1 MIFSR
6 FSSLLALVR
15 GKGSS
20 LILLYVLVVGSTV
33 MESIGIASFY
43 PITEMFQDASQHQ
56 YYKDKLAAWFPTVG
70 ILDREQFLFYSL
82 LAVAALF
89 VFKNVFLVL
98 AGYGNIRVITRLY
111 CSWMNQIFKVYMDKP
126 YSFFMENKAGDLVQ
140 RKIMQTNKA
149 SAALRVVIL
158 LFGGVTNI
166 LGVFLVLCLMNFSVT
181 VAITLLMIPLYF
193 VTMKISRGKIYRAG
207 TRLVELE
214 KQGFG
219 FTTELLSGI
228 KQVKVFCAENHF
240 QNRIEKIWQE
250 YSRHSIRN
258 QFLATLPRPTL
269 ETIVVLAA
277 VGTFMMFE
285 NVFGQGKE
293 VFPLLAV
300 FAVGLFRILP
310 LAAASSAQAMTLA
323 AFLPSVET
331 VANILREKVEEKK
344 GHVLPRIAEKI
355 ELQNVSFSYSNR
367 EVVLKNMTLKFE
379 NNKFYGIVGVS
390 GSGKSTIIDL
400 IAGFFKPQNGRVLI
414 DGVDLNDAD
423 IRTWLCQIGLIS
435 QDAFIFSGTIEDNIC
450 FGVDTENRDPNY
462 IKEAARIAYANEF
475 IDTLPGG
482 FQAIVGEKGIKLS
495 GGQRQR
501 LAIARAV
508 YLDPPVLI
516 LDEATSS
523 LAAKSERKV
532 QEAIE
537 ALHGKRT
544 VIVVAHRLVTISK
557 ADHIYV
563 IEKGNLTE
571 EGTHEDLRMSKG
583 LYSRLCAKQ
592 SLDQG

>member
-6 FSSLLALVR
+6 FFSLLVLVR

-20 LILLYVLVVGSTV
+20 LILLYVLVIGSTA

-43 PITEMFQDASQHQ
+43 PITEMLQDTSQLH
-56 YYKDKLAAWFPTVG
+56 YYRDKLVAWFPALE

-98 AGYGNIRVITRLY
+98 AGYGNIKIVTNLY
-111 CSWMNQIFKVYMDKP
+111 CSWINRIFKTYMNKS

-149 SAALRVVIL
+149 SAVLRVFIL
-158 LFGGVTNI
+158 LLGGVTNI
-166 LGVFLVLCLMNFSVT
+166 LGVFLVLCFINFKVT
-181 VAITLLMIPLYF
+181 LLITILMIPLYF
-193 VTMKISRGKIYRAG
+193 VTIKISRGKVYKAG
-207 TRLVELE
+207 DRLVELE

-219 FTTELLSGI
+219 LTTELLSGI
-228 KQVKVFCAENHF
+228 KQVKVFCAEDHF
-240 QNRIEKIWQE
+240 QRRIGKIWQE

-258 QFLATLPRPTL
+258 QFLISLPRPVL
-269 ETIVVLAA
+269 ETIVVLAG
-277 VGTFMMFE
+277 VGTLIMFE
-285 NVFGQGKE
+285 NVSGQGKE
-293 VFPLLAV
+293 VFPVLAV

-310 LAAASSAQAMTLA
+310 LAAASSSQAMALA
-323 AFLPSVET
+323 AFLPSAET
-331 VANILREKVEEKK
+331 IANILREEVEEKR
-344 GHVLPRIAEKI
+344 GHALPRIAEKV
-355 ELQNVSFSYSNR
+355 EFQNVSFSYSNR
-367 EVVLKNMTLKFE
+367 EVVLEDLSLKFE
-379 NNKFYGIVGVS
+379 NKKFYGVVGVS

-400 IAGFFKPQNGRVLI
+400 IAGFFKPQKGRVLI

-423 IRTWLCQIGLIS
+423 VSTWLCQIGLIS

-450 FGVDTENRDPNY
+450 FGVDDEYRNKDRV
-462 IKEAARIAYANEF
+462 KEATRIAYADEF
-475 IDTLPGG
+475 IDMFPEGYQT
-482 FQAIVGEKGIKLS
+482 IVGERGVKLS

-501 LAIARAV
+501 VAIARAV

-516 LDEATSS
+516 FDEATSS
-523 LAAKSERKV
+523 LDANSERKI

-544 VIVVAHRLVTISK
+544 VIVVAHRLVTIAS
-557 ADHIYV
+557 ADYIYV
-563 IEKGNLTE
+563 IENGRLIE
-571 EGTHEDLRMSKG
+571 EGTHQKLRAGSG

-592 SLDQG
+592 SLG

>member
-6 FSSLLALVR
+6 FFSLLVLVR

-20 LILLYVLVVGSTV
+20 LILLYVLVIGSTA

-43 PITEMFQDASQHQ
+43 PITEMLQDTSQLH
-56 YYKDKLAAWFPTVG
+56 YYRDKLVAWFPALE
-70 ILDREQFLFYSL
+70 ILDQEQFLFYSL

-98 AGYGNIRVITRLY
+98 AGYGNIKVVTNLY
-111 CSWMNQIFKVYMDKP
+111 CSWMNRIFKTYMNKP

-149 SAALRVVIL
+149 SAVLRVFIL
-158 LFGGVTNI
+158 LLGGVTNI
-166 LGVFLVLCLMNFSVT
+166 LGVFLVLCFINFKVT
-181 VAITLLMIPLYF
+181 LSITILMIPLYF
-193 VTMKISRGKIYRAG
+193 VTIKISRGKVYKAG
-207 TRLVELE
+207 DRLVELE

-219 FTTELLSGI
+219 LTTELLSGI
-228 KQVKVFCAENHF
+228 KQVKVFCAEDHF
-240 QNRIEKIWQE
+240 QRRIGKIWQE

-258 QFLATLPRPTL
+258 QFLITLPRPVL
-269 ETIVVLAA
+269 ETIVVLAG
-277 VGTFMMFE
+277 VGTLMMFE
-285 NVFGQGKE
+285 NVSGQGKE
-293 VFPLLAV
+293 VFPVLAV

-310 LAAASSAQAMTLA
+310 LTAASSSQAMALA
-323 AFLPSVET
+323 AFLPSAET
-331 VANILREKVEEKK
+331 IANILREEVEEKR
-344 GHVLPRIAEKI
+344 GHALPRIAEKV
-355 ELQNVSFSYSNR
+355 EFQNVSFSYSNR
-367 EVVLKNMTLKFE
+367 EVVLEDLSLKFE
-379 NNKFYGIVGVS
+379 NKKFYGVVGIS

-400 IAGFFKPQNGRVLI
+400 IAGFFKPQKGRVLI

-423 IRTWLCQIGLIS
+423 VSTWLCQIGLIS

-450 FGVDTENRDPNY
+450 FGVDDEYRNKDRV
-462 IKEAARIAYANEF
+462 KEATRIAYADEF
-475 IDTLPGG
+475 IDMFPEGYQT
-482 FQAIVGEKGIKLS
+482 IVGERGVKLS

-501 LAIARAV
+501 LAIARAI

-516 LDEATSS
+516 FDEATSS
-523 LAAKSERKV
+523 LDANSERKV

-544 VIVVAHRLVTISK
+544 VIVVAHRLVTIAR
-557 ADHIYV
+557 ADYIYV
-563 IEKGNLTE
+563 IENGRLAEK
-571 EGTHEDLRMSKG
+571 GTHKELRSGSG

-592 SLDQG
+592 SLN

>member
-6 FSSLLALVR
+6 FFSLLVLVR

-20 LILLYVLVVGSTV
+20 LILLYVLVIGSTA

-43 PITEMFQDASQHQ
+43 PITEMLQDTSQLH
-56 YYKDKLAAWFPTVG
+56 YYRDKLVAWFPALE

-98 AGYGNIRVITRLY
+98 AGYGNIKVVTNLY
-111 CSWMNQIFKVYMDKP
+111 CSWMNRIFKTYMNKP

-149 SAALRVVIL
+149 SAVLRVFIL
-158 LFGGVTNI
+158 LLGGVTNI
-166 LGVFLVLCLMNFSVT
+166 LGVFLVLCFINFKVT
-181 VAITLLMIPLYF
+181 LTITILMIPLYY
-193 VTMKISRGKIYRAG
+193 VTVKISRGKVYKAG
-207 TRLVELE
+207 DRLVELE

-219 FTTELLSGI
+219 LTTELLSGI
-228 KQVKVFCAENHF
+228 KQVKVFCAEDHF
-240 QNRIEKIWQE
+240 QRRIGKIWQE

-258 QFLATLPRPTL
+258 QFLISLPRPVL
-269 ETIVVLAA
+269 ETIVVLAG
-277 VGTFMMFE
+277 VGTLIMFE
-285 NVFGQGKE
+285 NFSGQGKE
-293 VFPLLAV
+293 VFPVLAV

-310 LAAASSAQAMTLA
+310 LAAASSSQAMSLA
-323 AFLPSVET
+323 AFLPSAET
-331 VANILREKVEEKK
+331 IANILREEVEEKR
-344 GHVLPRIAEKI
+344 GHALPRIAEKV
-355 ELQNVSFSYSNR
+355 EFQNVSFSYSNR
-367 EVVLKNMTLKFE
+367 EVVLEDLSLKFE
-379 NNKFYGIVGVS
+379 NKKFYGVVGVS

-400 IAGFFKPQNGRVLI
+400 IAGFFKPQKGRVLI

-423 IRTWLCQIGLIS
+423 VSTWLCQIGLIS

-450 FGVDTENRDPNY
+450 FGVDDEYRNKDRV
-462 IKEAARIAYANEF
+462 KEATRIAYADEF
-475 IDTLPGG
+475 IDMFPEGYQT
-482 FQAIVGEKGIKLS
+482 IVGERGVKLS

-501 LAIARAV
+501 LAIARAI

-516 LDEATSS
+516 FDEATSS
-523 LAAKSERKV
+523 LDANSERKV

-544 VIVVAHRLVTISK
+544 VIVVAHRLVTIAR
-557 ADHIYV
+557 ADYIYV
-563 IEKGNLTE
+563 IENGRLIE
-571 EGTHEDLRMSKG
+571 EGTHQKLRAGSG

-592 SLDQG
+592 SLG

>member
-6 FSSLLALVR
+6 FFSLLVLVR

-20 LILLYVLVVGSTV
+20 LILLYVLVIGSTA

-43 PITEMFQDASQHQ
+43 PITEMLQDTSQLH
-56 YYKDKLAAWFPTVG
+56 YYRDKLVAWFPALE

-98 AGYGNIRVITRLY
+98 AGYGNIKVVTNLY
-111 CSWMNQIFKVYMDKP
+111 CSWMNRIFKIYMNKS

-149 SAALRVVIL
+149 SAVLRVFIL
-158 LFGGVTNI
+158 LLGGVTNI
-166 LGVFLVLCLMNFSVT
+166 LGVFLVLCFINFKVTLSITILMV
-181 VAITLLMIPLYF
+181 PLYF
-193 VTMKISRGKIYRAG
+193 VTIKISRGKVYKAG
-207 TRLVELE
+207 DRLVELE

-219 FTTELLSGI
+219 LTTELLSGI
-228 KQVKVFCAENHF
+228 KQVKVFCAEDHF
-240 QNRIEKIWQE
+240 QRRIGKIWQE

-258 QFLATLPRPTL
+258 QFLITLPRPVL
-269 ETIVVLAA
+269 ETIVVLAG
-277 VGTFMMFE
+277 VGTLIMFE
-285 NVFGQGKE
+285 NVSSQGKE
-293 VFPLLAV
+293 VFPVLAV

-310 LAAASSAQAMTLA
+310 LAAASSSQAMSLA
-323 AFLPSVET
+323 AFLPSAET
-331 VANILREKVEEKK
+331 IANILREEVEEKR
-344 GHVLPRIAEKI
+344 GHALPRIAEKV
-355 ELQNVSFSYSNR
+355 EFQNVSFSYSNR
-367 EVVLKNMTLKFE
+367 EVVLEDLSLKFE
-379 NNKFYGIVGVS
+379 NKKFYGVVGVS

-400 IAGFFKPQNGRVLI
+400 IAGFFKPQKGRVLI

-423 IRTWLCQIGLIS
+423 VSTWLCQIGLIS

-450 FGVDTENRDPNY
+450 FGVDDEYRNKDRV
-462 IKEAARIAYANEF
+462 KEATRIAYADEF
-475 IDTLPGG
+475 IDMFPEGYQT
-482 FQAIVGEKGIKLS
+482 IVGERGVKLS

-501 LAIARAV
+501 LAIARAI

-516 LDEATSS
+516 FDEATSS
-523 LAAKSERKV
+523 LDANSERKV

-544 VIVVAHRLVTISK
+544 VIVVAHQLVTIAS
-557 ADHIYV
+557 ADYIYV
-563 IEKGNLTE
+563 IENGRLAEK
-571 EGTHEDLRMSKG
+571 GTHKELRSGSG

-592 SLDQG
+592 SFN

>member
-6 FSSLLALVR
+6 FFSLLVLVR

-20 LILLYVLVVGSTV
+20 LILLYVLVIGSTA

-43 PITEMFQDASQHQ
+43 PITEMLQDTSQLH
-56 YYKDKLAAWFPTVG
+56 YYRDKLVAWFPALE

-98 AGYGNIRVITRLY
+98 AGYGNIKVVTNLY
-111 CSWMNQIFKVYMDKP
+111 CSWMNRIFKTYMNKS

-149 SAALRVVIL
+149 SAVLRVFIL
-158 LFGGVTNI
+158 LLGGVTNI
-166 LGVFLVLCLMNFSVT
+166 LGVFLVLCFINFKVT
-181 VAITLLMIPLYF
+181 LSITILMIPLYF
-193 VTMKISRGKIYRAG
+193 VTIKISRGKVYKAG
-207 TRLVELE
+207 DRLVELE

-219 FTTELLSGI
+219 LTTELLSGI
-228 KQVKVFCAENHF
+228 KQVKVFCAEDHF
-240 QNRIEKIWQE
+240 QRRIGKIWQE

-258 QFLATLPRPTL
+258 QFLITLPRPVL
-269 ETIVVLAA
+269 ETIVVLAG
-277 VGTFMMFE
+277 VGTLIMFE
-285 NVFGQGKE
+285 NVSGQGKE
-293 VFPLLAV
+293 VFPVLAV

-310 LAAASSAQAMTLA
+310 LAAASSSQAMALA
-323 AFLPSVET
+323 AFLPSAET
-331 VANILREKVEEKK
+331 IANILREEVEEKR
-344 GHVLPRIAEKI
+344 GHALPRIAEKV
-355 ELQNVSFSYSNR
+355 EFQNVSFSYSNR
-367 EVVLKNMTLKFE
+367 EVVLEDLSLKFE
-379 NNKFYGIVGVS
+379 NKKFYGVVGVS

-400 IAGFFKPQNGRVLI
+400 IAGFFKPQKGRVLI

-423 IRTWLCQIGLIS
+423 VSTWLCQIGLIS

-450 FGVDTENRDPNY
+450 FGVDDEYRNKDRV
-462 IKEAARIAYANEF
+462 KEATRIAYADEF
-475 IDTLPGG
+475 IDMFPEGYQT
-482 FQAIVGEKGIKLS
+482 IVGEKGVKLS

-501 LAIARAV
+501 LAIARAI

-516 LDEATSS
+516 FDEATSS
-523 LAAKSERKV
+523 LDANSERKV

-544 VIVVAHRLVTISK
+544 VIVVAHRLVTIAR
-557 ADHIYV
+557 ADYIYV
-563 IEKGNLTE
+563 IENGRLIE
-571 EGTHEDLRMSKG
+571 EGTHQKLMAGSG

-592 SLDQG
+592 SLG

>member
-6 FSSLLALVR
+6 FFSLLVLVR

-20 LILLYVLVVGSTV
+20 LILLYVLVIGSTA

-43 PITEMFQDASQHQ
+43 PITEMLQDTSQLH
-56 YYKDKLAAWFPTVG
+56 YYRDKLVAWFPALE

-98 AGYGNIRVITRLY
+98 AGYGNIKVVTNLY
-111 CSWMNQIFKVYMDKP
+111 CSWMNRIFKTYMNKS

-149 SAALRVVIL
+149 SVVPRVFIL
-158 LFGGVTNI
+158 LLGGVTNI
-166 LGVFLVLCLMNFSVT
+166 LGVFLVLCFINFKVT
-181 VAITLLMIPLYF
+181 LSITILMIPLYF
-193 VTMKISRGKIYRAG
+193 VTIKISRGKVYKAG
-207 TRLVELE
+207 DRLVELE

-219 FTTELLSGI
+219 LTTELLSGI
-228 KQVKVFCAENHF
+228 KQVKVFCAEDHF
-240 QNRIEKIWQE
+240 QRRIGKIWQE

-258 QFLATLPRPTL
+258 QFLITLPRPVL
-269 ETIVVLAA
+269 ETIVVLAG
-277 VGTFMMFE
+277 VGTLIMFE
-285 NVFGQGKE
+285 NVSGQGKE
-293 VFPLLAV
+293 VFPVLAV

-310 LAAASSAQAMTLA
+310 LAAASSSQAMSLA
-323 AFLPSVET
+323 ALLPSAET
-331 VANILREKVEEKK
+331 IANILREEVEEKR
-344 GHVLPRIAEKI
+344 GYALPRIAEKV
-355 ELQNVSFSYSNR
+355 EFQNVSFSYSNR
-367 EVVLKNMTLKFE
+367 EVVLEDLSLKFE
-379 NNKFYGIVGVS
+379 NKKFYGVVGVS

-400 IAGFFKPQNGRVLI
+400 IAGFFKPQKGRVLI

-423 IRTWLCQIGLIS
+423 VSTWLCQIGLIS

-450 FGVDTENRDPNY
+450 FGVDDEYRNKDRV
-462 IKEAARIAYANEF
+462 KEATRIAYADEF
-475 IDTLPGG
+475 IDMFPEGYQT
-482 FQAIVGEKGIKLS
+482 IVGERGVKLS

-501 LAIARAV
+501 LAIARAI

-516 LDEATSS
+516 FDEATSS
-523 LAAKSERKV
+523 LDANSERKV

-544 VIVVAHRLVTISK
+544 VIVVAHRLVTIAR

-563 IEKGNLTE
+563 IENGRLIE
-571 EGTHEDLRMSKG
+571 EGTHQKLRAGSG

-592 SLDQG
+592 SLG

>member
-6 FSSLLALVR
+6 FFSLLVLVR

-20 LILLYVLVVGSTV
+20 LILLYVLVIGSTA

-43 PITEMFQDASQHQ
+43 PITEMLQDTSQLH
-56 YYKDKLAAWFPTVG
+56 YYRDKLVAWFPALE

-98 AGYGNIRVITRLY
+98 AGYGNIKVVTNLY
-111 CSWMNQIFKVYMDKP
+111 CSWMNRIFKTYMNKP

-149 SAALRVVIL
+149 SAVLRVFIL
-158 LFGGVTNI
+158 LLGGVTNI
-166 LGVFLVLCLMNFSVT
+166 LGVFLVLCFINFKVT
-181 VAITLLMIPLYF
+181 LSITILMIPLYF
-193 VTMKISRGKIYRAG
+193 VTIKISQGKVYKAG
-207 TRLVELE
+207 DRLVELE

-219 FTTELLSGI
+219 LTTELLSGI
-228 KQVKVFCAENHF
+228 KQVKVFCAEDHF
-240 QNRIEKIWQE
+240 QRRIGKIWQE

-258 QFLATLPRPTL
+258 QFLISLPRPVL
-269 ETIVVLAA
+269 ETIVVLAG
-277 VGTFMMFE
+277 VGTLIMFE
-285 NVFGQGKE
+285 NVSGQGKE
-293 VFPLLAV
+293 VFPVLAV

-310 LAAASSAQAMTLA
+310 LAAASSSQAMSLA
-323 AFLPSVET
+323 AFLPSAET
-331 VANILREKVEEKK
+331 IANILREEVEEKR
-344 GHVLPRIAEKI
+344 GHALPRIAEKV
-355 ELQNVSFSYSNR
+355 EFQNVSFSYSNR
-367 EVVLKNMTLKFE
+367 EVVLEDLSLKFE
-379 NNKFYGIVGVS
+379 NKKFYGVVGVS

-400 IAGFFKPQNGRVLI
+400 IAGFFKPQKGRVLI

-423 IRTWLCQIGLIS
+423 VSTWLCQIGLIS

-450 FGVDTENRDPNY
+450 FGVDDEYRNKDRV
-462 IKEAARIAYANEF
+462 KEATRIAYADEF
-475 IDTLPGG
+475 IDMFPEGYQT
-482 FQAIVGEKGIKLS
+482 IVGERGVKLS

-501 LAIARAV
+501 LAIARAI

-516 LDEATSS
+516 FDEATSS
-523 LAAKSERKV
+523 LDANSERKV

-544 VIVVAHRLVTISK
+544 VIVVAHRLVTIAR
-557 ADHIYV
+557 ADYIYV
-563 IEKGNLTE
+563 IENGRLIE
-571 EGTHEDLRMSKG
+571 EGTHQKLRAGSG

-592 SLDQG
+592 SLG

>member
-6 FSSLLALVR
+6 FFSLLVLVR
-15 GKGSS
+15 GKGFS
-20 LILLYVLVVGSTV
+20 LILLYVLVIGSTA

-43 PITEMFQDASQHQ
+43 PITEMLQDTSQLH
-56 YYKDKLAAWFPTVG
+56 YYRDKLVAWFPALE

-98 AGYGNIRVITRLY
+98 AGYGNIKVVTNLY
-111 CSWMNQIFKVYMDKP
+111 CSWMNRIFKTYMNKP

-149 SAALRVVIL
+149 SAVLRVFIL
-158 LFGGVTNI
+158 LLGGVTNI
-166 LGVFLVLCLMNFSVT
+166 LGVFLVLCFINFKVT
-181 VAITLLMIPLYF
+181 LSITILMIPLYF
-193 VTMKISRGKIYRAG
+193 VTIKISRGKVYKAG
-207 TRLVELE
+207 DRLVELE

-219 FTTELLSGI
+219 LTTELLSGI
-228 KQVKVFCAENHF
+228 KQVKVFCAEDHF
-240 QNRIEKIWQE
+240 QRRIGKIWQE

-258 QFLATLPRPTL
+258 QFLISLPRPVL
-269 ETIVVLAA
+269 ETIVVLAG
-277 VGTFMMFE
+277 VGTLVMFE
-285 NVFGQGKE
+285 NVSGQGKE
-293 VFPLLAV
+293 VFPVLAV

-310 LAAASSAQAMTLA
+310 LAAASSSQAMSLA
-323 AFLPSVET
+323 AFLPSAET
-331 VANILREKVEEKK
+331 IANILREEVEEKR
-344 GHVLPRIAEKI
+344 GHALPRIAEKI
-355 ELQNVSFSYSNR
+355 EFQNVSFSYSNR
-367 EVVLKNMTLKFE
+367 EVVLEDLSLKFE
-379 NNKFYGIVGVS
+379 NKKFYGVVGVS

-400 IAGFFKPQNGRVLI
+400 IAGFFKPQKGRVLI

-423 IRTWLCQIGLIS
+423 VSTWLCQIGLIS

-450 FGVDTENRDPNY
+450 FGVDDEYRNKDRV
-462 IKEAARIAYANEF
+462 KEATRIAYADEF
-475 IDTLPGG
+475 IDMFPEGYQT
-482 FQAIVGEKGIKLS
+482 IVGERGVKLS

-501 LAIARAV
+501 LAIARAI
-508 YLDPPVLI
+508 YLDPSVLI
-516 LDEATSS
+516 FDEATSS
-523 LAAKSERKV
+523 LDANSERKV

-544 VIVVAHRLVTISK
+544 VIVVAHRLVTIAR

-563 IEKGNLTE
+563 IENGRLIE
-571 EGTHEDLRMSKG
+571 EGTHQKLRAGSG

-592 SLDQG
+592 SLG

>member
-6 FSSLLALVR
+6 FFSLLVLVR
-15 GKGSS
+15 GKGFS
-20 LILLYVLVVGSTV
+20 LILLYVLVIGSTA

-43 PITEMFQDASQHQ
+43 PITEMLQDTSQLH
-56 YYKDKLAAWFPTVG
+56 YYRDKLVAWFPALE

-98 AGYGNIRVITRLY
+98 AGYGNIKVVTNLY
-111 CSWMNQIFKVYMDKP
+111 CSWMNRIFKTYMNKP

-140 RKIMQTNKA
+140 RKIMQTNKS
-149 SAALRVVIL
+149 SAVLRVFIL
-158 LFGGVTNI
+158 LLGGVTNI
-166 LGVFLVLCLMNFSVT
+166 LGVFLVLCFINFKVT
-181 VAITLLMIPLYF
+181 LSITILMIPLYF
-193 VTMKISRGKIYRAG
+193 VTIKISRGKVYKAG
-207 TRLVELE
+207 DRLVELE

-219 FTTELLSGI
+219 LTTELLSGI
-228 KQVKVFCAENHF
+228 KQVKVFCAEDHF
-240 QNRIEKIWQE
+240 QRRIGKIWQE

-258 QFLATLPRPTL
+258 QFLITLPRPVL
-269 ETIVVLAA
+269 ETIVVLAG
-277 VGTFMMFE
+277 VGTLMMFE
-285 NVFGQGKE
+285 NVSGQGKE
-293 VFPLLAV
+293 VFPVLAV

-310 LAAASSAQAMTLA
+310 LAAASSSQAMSLA
-323 AFLPSVET
+323 AFLPSAET
-331 VANILREKVEEKK
+331 IANILREEVEEKR
-344 GHVLPRIAEKI
+344 GHALPRIAEKI
-355 ELQNVSFSYSNR
+355 EFQNVSFSYSNR
-367 EVVLKNMTLKFE
+367 EVVLEDLSLKFE
-379 NNKFYGIVGVS
+379 NKKFYGVVGVS

-400 IAGFFKPQNGRVLI
+400 IAGFFKPQKGRVLI

-423 IRTWLCQIGLIS
+423 VSTWLCQIGLIS

-450 FGVDTENRDPNY
+450 FGVDDEYRNKDRV
-462 IKEAARIAYANEF
+462 KEATRIAYADEF
-475 IDTLPGG
+475 IDMFPEGYQT
-482 FQAIVGEKGIKLS
+482 IVGERGVKLS

-501 LAIARAV
+501 LAIARAI

-516 LDEATSS
+516 FDEATSS
-523 LAAKSERKV
+523 LDANSERKV

-544 VIVVAHRLVTISK
+544 VIVVAHRLVTIAR

-563 IEKGNLTE
+563 IENGRLIE
-571 EGTHEDLRMSKG
+571 EGTHQKLRAGSG

-592 SLDQG
+592 SLG

>member
-1 MIFSR
+1 MIFFR

-20 LILLYVLVVGSTV
+20 LILLYVLVIGSTV

-43 PITEMFQDASQHQ
+43 PITEMLQDTSQLH
-56 YYKDKLAAWFPTVG
+56 YYRDKLVAWFPALE

-98 AGYGNIRVITRLY
+98 AGYGNIKVVTNLY
-111 CSWMNQIFKVYMDKP
+111 CSWMNRIFKTYMNKP
-126 YSFFMENKAGDLVQ
+126 YSFFIENKAGDLVQ

-149 SAALRVVIL
+149 SAVLRVFIL
-158 LFGGVTNI
+158 LLGGVTNI
-166 LGVFLVLCLMNFSVT
+166 LGVFLVLCFINFKVT
-181 VAITLLMIPLYF
+181 LSITILMIPLYF
-193 VTMKISRGKIYRAG
+193 VTIKISRGKVYKAG
-207 TRLVELE
+207 DRLVELE

-219 FTTELLSGI
+219 LTTELLSGI
-228 KQVKVFCAENHF
+228 KQVKVFCAEDHF
-240 QNRIEKIWQE
+240 QRRIGKIWQE

-258 QFLATLPRPTL
+258 QFLISLPRPVL
-269 ETIVVLAA
+269 ETIVGLAG
-277 VGTFMMFE
+277 VGTLMMFE
-285 NVFGQGKE
+285 NVSGQGKE
-293 VFPLLAV
+293 VFPVLAV

-310 LAAASSAQAMTLA
+310 LTAASSSQAMALA
-323 AFLPSVET
+323 AFLPSAET
-331 VANILREKVEEKK
+331 IANILREEVEEKR
-344 GHVLPRIAEKI
+344 GHAFPRIAEKV
-355 ELQNVSFSYSNR
+355 EFQNVSFSYSNR
-367 EVVLKNMTLKFE
+367 EVVLEDLSLKFE
-379 NNKFYGIVGVS
+379 NKKFYGVVGVS

-400 IAGFFKPQNGRVLI
+400 IAGFFKPQKGRVLI

-423 IRTWLCQIGLIS
+423 VSTWLCQIGLIS

-450 FGVDTENRDPNY
+450 FGVDDEYRNKDRV
-462 IKEAARIAYANEF
+462 KEATRIAYADEF
-475 IDTLPGG
+475 IDIFPEGYQT
-482 FQAIVGEKGIKLS
+482 IVGERGVKLS

-501 LAIARAV
+501 LAIARAI

-516 LDEATSS
+516 FDEATSS
-523 LAAKSERKV
+523 LDANSERKV

-544 VIVVAHRLVTISK
+544 VIVVAHRLVTIAR

-563 IEKGNLTE
+563 IENGRLIE
-571 EGTHEDLRMSKG
+571 EGTHQKLGAGSG
-583 LYSRLCAKQ
+583 LYRRLCAKQ
-592 SLDQG
+592 SLG

>member
-6 FSSLLALVR
+6 FFSLLVLVR

-20 LILLYVLVVGSTV
+20 LILLYVLVIGSTA

-43 PITEMFQDASQHQ
+43 PITEMLQDTSQLQ
-56 YYKDKLAAWFPTVG
+56 YYRDKLVAWFPALE

-98 AGYGNIRVITRLY
+98 AGYGNIKVVTNLY
-111 CSWMNQIFKVYMDKP
+111 CSWMNRIFKTYMNKP

-149 SAALRVVIL
+149 SAVLRVFIL
-158 LFGGVTNI
+158 LLGGVTNI
-166 LGVFLVLCLMNFSVT
+166 LGVFLVLCFINFKVT
-181 VAITLLMIPLYF
+181 LSITILMIPLYF
-193 VTMKISRGKIYRAG
+193 VTIKISRGKVYKAG
-207 TRLVELE
+207 DRLVELE

-219 FTTELLSGI
+219 LTTELLSGI
-228 KQVKVFCAENHF
+228 KQVKGFCAEDHF
-240 QNRIEKIWQE
+240 QRRIGKIWQE

-258 QFLATLPRPTL
+258 QFLITLPRPVL
-269 ETIVVLAA
+269 ETIVVLAG
-277 VGTFMMFE
+277 VGTLIMFE
-285 NVFGQGKE
+285 NLSGQGKE
-293 VFPLLAV
+293 VFPVLAV

-310 LAAASSAQAMTLA
+310 LAAASSSQAMSLA
-323 AFLPSVET
+323 AFLPSAET
-331 VANILREKVEEKK
+331 IANILREEVEEKR
-344 GHVLPRIAEKI
+344 GHALPRIAEKV
-355 ELQNVSFSYSNR
+355 EFQNVSFSYSNR
-367 EVVLKNMTLKFE
+367 EVVLEDLSLKFE
-379 NNKFYGIVGVS
+379 NKKFYGVVGVS

-400 IAGFFKPQNGRVLI
+400 IAGFFKPQKGRVLI

-423 IRTWLCQIGLIS
+423 VSTWLCQIGLIS

-450 FGVDTENRDPNY
+450 FGVDDEYRNKDRV
-462 IKEAARIAYANEF
+462 KEATRIAYADEF
-475 IDTLPGG
+475 IDMFPEVYQT
-482 FQAIVGEKGIKLS
+482 IVGEKGVKLS

-501 LAIARAV
+501 LAIARAI
-508 YLDPPVLI
+508 YLAPPVLVF
-516 LDEATSS
+516 DEATSS
-523 LAAKSERKV
+523 LDANSERKV

-544 VIVVAHRLVTISK
+544 VIVVAHRLVTIAR
-557 ADHIYV
+557 ADYIYV
-563 IEKGNLTE
+563 IENGRLIE
-571 EGTHEDLRMSKG
+571 EGTHQKLRAGSG

-592 SLDQG
+592 SLG